1 MHTYLDIEVPILVR
15 QCAALAQSVKRR
27 TLKAFE
33 TNVFVVGSR
42 PATDIFFIFRSLA
55 LYRLQNVSQSLGVC
69 FLQLENEI

>member
-42 PATDIFFIFRSLA
+42 PAVDIFFFFVR
-55 LYRLQNVSQSLGVC
+55 
-69 FLQLENEI
+69 